1 MNLKKTIIWLVLL
14 VILIALIGFSIWAY
28 TPLGPMPEAISA
40 MVSTSEVIVEEYT
53 WLVFQPVDTP
63 INTGLVIYP
72 GGRVDPRSYAPAAKQ
87 LAEDGFLVVIVPMPF
102 NLAIFGWQK
111 AGEVIENFPEI
122 DHWVVA
128 GHSLGGSM
136 AARYAIR
143 KPTDVDGLVLWA
155 AYPASSD
162 DLLNSN
168 LIIMS
173 IYGTND
179 GLITE
184 QDITNSSLL
193 LPENTSWVAIDGG
206 NHAQFGWYGDQAGDN
221 PASISR
227 EKQQQRIIEST
238 RQIVD
243 IVN

>member
-14 VILIALIGFSIWAY
+14 VILIALSGFSIWAY